1 MRGLLKTIGFS
12 FAFSFSSLALATL
25 THGDGQISET
35 ARNFINTVDGNRI
48 KAADQDAGNWLT
60 YGRDYREQRYSP
72 LEQINDKNAN
82 KLGLAWFWETGTSR
96 GLEATPLIAD
106 GVMYTTGTFSEVY
119 ALDAKTG
126 RLIWKNDLNVDRSR
140 SKYACCDA
148 VNRGVALWKGKVYVG
163 AIDGRLIALDAATG
177 EIAWETM
184 TVDPK
189 QPYAISGAPRVAN
202 GKVFIGNGG
211 AEYGV
216 RGYVTAY
223 DADTG
228 KQIWRFYA
236 VPGSPDKFEDETM
249 AMAAKTWDPKGDWW
263 KVGAGGV
270 VWNTIVYDP
279 ELNLLYLGTGNG
291 TPWNKYIRSPAGGDN
306 LFTSSIV
313 AVNADTGKYVWHY
326 QINPAEGWDYDAS
339 EDVTLATLKID
350 GQDRQVLMQAPKN
363 GFFYVI
369 DRHTGKLISANNFT
383 PVSWASR
390 IDLRTGR
397 PVETNNSYKDRT
409 VLQFPSP
416 LGAHSWMAQ
425 CYSPKTG
432 YVYIPTQEMVMA
444 YNSDPDFEYKPG
456 NWNIGLLVMKSV
468 VVPTWVDPRM
478 VQKLAS
484 ASASGY
490 LQAWDPIKQ
499 KRVWKVSH
507 NGMWNGGTLCTGGNV
522 VFQGTGDG
530 KLFAYSADTGRKLWS
545 YDVQHPIIAPPVTY
559 TVDGQQYV
567 SVMAGWGGAVGL
579 SFGPVGNPPEP
590 MYPKGRILT
599 FKLDSNAQLPPL
611 VRQDPKP
618 QPPDIQVSSAVL
630 DKGNKLYHEN
640 CVYCHGPGG
649 MGNPNMGDLRY
660 MDAKAHAQF
669 MATMYGAMESKG
681 MPSFAGTLNP
691 EEAEAI
697 HAYLAKLGHQV
708 AVDQQSS
715 TLWHKIKDVLY
726 AGLAVVT
733 HAFMKV
739 FIWFMNAGN

>member
-1 MRGLLKTIGFS
+1 MRGLLKTIGFG
-12 FAFSFSSLALATL
+12 FVFSFSSLALATL

-35 ARNFINTVDGNRI
+35 SRNFINAVDGNRI

-369 DRHTGKLISANNFT
+369 DRT
-383 PVSWASR
+383 
-390 IDLRTGR
+390 
-397 PVETNNSYKDRT
+397 
-409 VLQFPSP
+409 
-416 LGAHSWMAQ
+416 
-425 CYSPKTG
+425 
-432 YVYIPTQEMVMA
+432 
-444 YNSDPDFEYKPG
+444 PG
-456 NWNIGLLVMKSV
+456 N
-468 VVPTWVDPRM
+468 
-478 VQKLAS
+478 
-484 ASASGY
+484 
-490 LQAWDPIKQ
+490 
-499 KRVWKVSH
+499 
-507 NGMWNGGTLCTGGNV
+507 
-522 VFQGTGDG
+522 
-530 KLFAYSADTGRKLWS
+530 
-545 YDVQHPIIAPPVTY
+545 
-559 TVDGQQYV
+559 
-567 SVMAGWGGAVGL
+567 
-579 SFGPVGNPPEP
+579 
-590 MYPKGRILT
+590 
-599 FKLDSNAQLPPL
+599 
-611 VRQDPKP
+611 
-618 QPPDIQVSSAVL
+618 
-630 DKGNKLYHEN
+630 
-640 CVYCHGPGG
+640 
-649 MGNPNMGDLRY
+649 
-660 MDAKAHAQF
+660 
-669 MATMYGAMESKG
+669 
-681 MPSFAGTLNP
+681 
-691 EEAEAI
+691 
-697 HAYLAKLGHQV
+697 
-708 AVDQQSS
+708 
-715 TLWHKIKDVLY
+715 
-726 AGLAVVT
+726 
-733 HAFMKV
+733 
-739 FIWFMNAGN
+739 